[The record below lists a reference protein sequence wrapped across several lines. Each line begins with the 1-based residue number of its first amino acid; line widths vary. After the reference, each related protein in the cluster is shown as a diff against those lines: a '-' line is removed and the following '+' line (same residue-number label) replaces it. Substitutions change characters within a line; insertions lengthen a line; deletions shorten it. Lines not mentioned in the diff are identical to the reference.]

1 MHRMFISS
9 AFTCRA
15 MARKAKASHLL
26 ALLSFTAFLAACQSV
41 PTTRGA
47 APALAPLAPLDTAGA
62 EHYTVRADLSDIRFL
77 VYKAGPLAA
86 FGHDHVIQATQA
98 SGDVYLQADFA
109 RSGFNLSLPVAGFT
123 VDAPEARAVEG
134 ADFAKQPSD
143 QAVADTRKNMLGPAE
158 LDAEHYPEVRL
169 RSVSLVGP
177 DWQPDLT
184 LRLTL
189 HGVERKLQLP
199 VTIERCEGRL
209 TVSGSFEIR
218 QSDYGISPLTILGG
232 GLSVV
237 DTVRIRFRIVAVKE

>member
-1 MHRMFISS
+1 MHRSFISPR
-9 AFTCRA
+9 RA
-15 MARKAKASHLL
+15 GARSVKAGRRALSLL
-26 ALLSFTAFLAACQSV
+26 GLAALVTACQSV
-41 PTTRGA
+41 PTTRGT
-47 APALAPLAPLDTAGA
+47 APALAPVAPLDTAGA
-62 EHYTVRADLSDIRFL
+62 EHYAVRPELSDIRFL

-98 SGDVYLQADFA
+98 SGDVYLQGDFT
-109 RSGFNLSLPVAGFT
+109 RSGFNLTLPVVGFT

-143 QAVADTRKNMLGPAE
+143 QAVADTRKNMLGPKE
-158 LDAEHYPEVRL
+158 LDAEHYPEITL

-189 HGVERKLQLP
+189 HGVERELQLP
-199 VTIERCEGRL
+199 VTLERGAGRL
-209 TVSGSFEIR
+209 TVSGSFEVR
-218 QSDYGISPLTILGG
+218 QSDYGISPLSILGG

-237 DTVRIRFRIVAVKE
+237 DTVRVRFRIVAMKE